1 MADVPYRGSLVFFF
15 TMRLIFGLIMVV
27 IVMAVEVGFGCGSWL
42 YLWLVWRL

>member
-1 MADVPYRGSLVFFF
+1 MADVSYCGSLVFFF

-27 IVMAVEVGFGCGSWL
+27 IVMAVEVGFGCGGWL